1 MVIDRLIGILAI
13 LLREGQVTA
22 GDLAARFEVS
32 VRTIRRDIDRLCRAG
47 IPLATARGAGGGVS
61 IMEGYGLD
69 RTVLTSGDRGAILA
83 GLRSLDSVSGTGYY
97 RQLMEKLPAAPG
109 DSPDDCVLI
118 DLASWYGPT
127 LGPRLELLKGA
138 CLDRRTVAFT
148 YCAPGGESLRRVDPA
163 RLVFRWSSWYL
174 WGWCHDREDFRL
186 FKLNR
191 MEELTITDRSFEKRP
206 VPLPD
211 LSCERIFPGGIRV
224 KALFEPGCKWRLVE
238 EFGSGCFAAQPD
250 GRLLFQV
257 DYTDPEEL
265 LRWLLTFGDQVELL
279 EPAELRARLAQ
290 RLERALNLYRKET

>member
-118 DLASWYGPT
+118 DLASWYGPV
-127 LGPRLELLKGA
+127 LGSRLELLKGA

-191 MEELTITDRSFEKRP
+191 MLDLSLTGETFQPRP
-206 VPLPD
+206 VPTPLTPAHQVYPGA
-211 LSCERIFPGGIRV
+211 FPAVIRFQSAV
-224 KALFEPGCKWRLVE
+224 RWRLVDE
-238 EFGSGCFAAQPD
+238 YGLGSVTQEPEGT
-250 GRLLFQV
+250 LLFRW
-257 DYTDPEEL
+257 DFADGDEL
-265 LRWLLTFGDQVELL
+265 LRWLLTFGDQAELL
-279 EPAELRARLAQ
+279 EPVDLRRELGALAKKIS
-290 RLERALNLYRKET
+290 AKYDS

>member
-118 DLASWYGPT
+118 DLASWYGPA

-148 YCAPGGESLRRVDPA
+148 YCAPGGESRRRVDPA

-191 MEELTITDRSFEKRP
+191 MLDLALTGETFQPRP
-206 VPLPD
+206 VPTPLTPAHQVYP
-211 LSCERIFPGGIRV
+211 RTFPAVIRFQSAV
-224 KALFEPGCKWRLVE
+224 RWRLVDE
-238 EFGSGCFAAQPD
+238 YGLGSVTQEPEGTLLSRWDFAD
-250 GRLLFQV
+250 G
-257 DYTDPEEL
+257 DEL
-265 LRWLLTFGDQVELL
+265 LRWLLTFGDQAELL
-279 EPAELRARLAQ
+279 EPADLRRELGALAKKIS
-290 RLERALNLYRKET
+290 EKYDS

>member
-47 IPLATARGAGGGVS
+47 IPLVTARGAGGGVS

-118 DLASWYGPT
+118 DLASWYGPV

-148 YCAPGGESLRRVDPA
+148 YCPPAGRACGGWTPP
-163 RLVFRWSSWYL
+163 
-174 WGWCHDREDFRL
+174 GWCSAGPAGTCGAGAMTGRTSGCSSSTGCWTCPSPERP
-186 FKLNR
+186 
-191 MEELTITDRSFEKRP
+191 SSP
-206 VPLPD
+206 VPYPRPSPRPIRSTPG
-211 LSCERIFPGGIRV
+211 LSRR
-224 KALFEPGCKWRLVE
+224 
-238 EFGSGCFAAQPD
+238 
-250 GRLLFQV
+250 
-257 DYTDPEEL
+257 
-265 LRWLLTFGDQVELL
+265 
-279 EPAELRARLAQ
+279 
-290 RLERALNLYRKET
+290 

>member
-118 DLASWYGPT
+118 DLASWYGPA

-148 YCAPGGESLRRVDPA
+148 YCAPGGESLGRVDPA
-163 RLVFRWSSWYL
+163 RLVFRWSSW
-174 WGWCHDREDFRL
+174 
-186 FKLNR
+186 
-191 MEELTITDRSFEKRP
+191 
-206 VPLPD
+206 
-211 LSCERIFPGGIRV
+211 
-224 KALFEPGCKWRLVE
+224 
-238 EFGSGCFAAQPD
+238 
-250 GRLLFQV
+250 
-257 DYTDPEEL
+257 
-265 LRWLLTFGDQVELL
+265 
-279 EPAELRARLAQ
+279 
-290 RLERALNLYRKET
+290 